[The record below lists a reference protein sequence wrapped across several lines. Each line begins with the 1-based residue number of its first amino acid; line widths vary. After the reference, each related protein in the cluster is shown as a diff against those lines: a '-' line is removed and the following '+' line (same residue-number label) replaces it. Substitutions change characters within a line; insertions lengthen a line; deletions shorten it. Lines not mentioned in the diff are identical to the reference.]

1 MAHTNNKL
9 LQEVIIRDESDCMM
23 MTVDLWLGSQAER
36 QLFVVVNYLMNNAV
50 SSGRDGRLSARILPS
65 EVGRKRLVVENGGSD
80 NSSGG
85 AALWFSLEV
94 NSPKD
99 ITLGN

>member
-1 MAHTNNKL
+1 MAGMADFQVEFSHQRSGGK
-9 LQEVIIRDESDCMM
+9 D
-23 MTVDLWLGSQAER
+23 WL
-36 QLFVVVNYLMNNAV
+36 
-50 SSGRDGRLSARILPS
+50 
-65 EVGRKRLVVENGGSD
+65 VENGGSD

-85 AALWFSLEV
+85 VALRFSLEA